1 MRASIYH
8 QFGDPSQVINEEET
22 SLASPG
28 LNQVRVKT
36 ILSPVH
42 NHDLWTIRGTYG
54 HKPHLPAIGGSEA
67 LGVIDAV
74 GDGVKDLTPGQRV
87 VGSPIMGV
95 WAEYFLAPA
104 EILTVVPDAISDEL
118 GAQLASMP
126 FSALLLLEFLN
137 AQPGQW
143 IIQNAAGGAI
153 GKTLSILAREQ
164 GVNTISLVRGGEA
177 AKTLAAQGI
186 EHVVSTASQ
195 NWQHSVLEL
204 TGGASIGYAIDS
216 VGGAATEALTALL
229 GENGLLISFGSMS
242 GEPMHIPAADIAFK
256 QITVKGF
263 WQKKINQSMAVEKRR
278 AMMKRLIALAEAGK
292 LKLPVD
298 AIYPMNEVKNALAA
312 SLQSSRKGKV
322 LLRPS

>member
-8 QFGDPSQVINEEET
+8 QFGEPSQVVNEEET
-22 SLASPG
+22 ALPLPG
-28 LNQVRVKT
+28 FNQVRVKT
-36 ILSPVH
+36 ILSPIH
-42 NHDLWTIRGTYG
+42 NHDLWTVRGTYG
-54 HKPHLPAIGGSEA
+54 HKPTLPAIGGSEA
-67 LGVIDAV
+67 LGIIDAV
-74 GDGVKDLTPGQRV
+74 GDGVKELTPGQRV

-104 EILTVVPDAISDEL
+104 ELLTVVPDTISDEV

-137 AQPGQW
+137 AEAGQW

-153 GKTLSILAREQ
+153 GKTVSILARER
-164 GVNTISLVRGGEA
+164 GVNTISLVRNSDNE
-177 AKTLAAQGI
+177 KELTAQGI
-186 EHVVSTASQ
+186 EHVVSTAKQ
-195 NWQHSVLEL
+195 DWQQRVREL
-204 TGGASIGYAIDS
+204 TGGASISYALDS
-216 VGGAATEALTALL
+216 VGGAATEALTGLL
-229 GENGLLISFGSMS
+229 GENGLLVSFGSMS

-263 WQKKINQSMAVEKRR
+263 WQKKINQSMAVEKRKS
-278 AMMKRLIALAEAGK
+278 MMAKLIGLAETGK

-298 AIYPMNEVKNALAA
+298 AIYPMNDVKNALTA

-322 LLRPS
+322 LLRP

>member
-8 QFGDPSQVINEEET
+8 QFGEPSDVLNEEEA
-22 SLASPG
+22 SLPSPG
-28 LNQVRVKT
+28 VNQVRVKT

-42 NHDLWTIRGTYG
+42 NHDLWTVRGTYG
-54 HKPHLPAIGGSEA
+54 HKPDLPAIGGSEA
-67 LGVIDAV
+67 LGIVDAV
-74 GDGVKDLTPGQRV
+74 GNGVKELVLGQRV

-104 EILTVVPDAISDEL
+104 EILTVVPDTVSDEV

-137 AQPGQW
+137 AEAGQW

-153 GKTLSILAREQ
+153 GKTLSILAAQQ
-164 GVNTISLVRGGEA
+164 GVNTISLVRNSESE
-177 AKTLAAQGI
+177 KQLKAQGI
-186 EHVVSTASQ
+186 GHVVSTADQ
-195 NWQHSVLEL
+195 DWQQRMNEL
-204 TGGASIGYAIDS
+204 TAGASIRYAIDS
-216 VGGAATEALTALL
+216 VGGPATAALTELL
-229 GENGLLISFGSMS
+229 GENGLLVSFGSMS

-263 WQKKINQSMAVEKRR
+263 WQKKINQSMPVIKRKSMMEK
-278 AMMKRLIALAEAGK
+278 LIRLAETGE

-298 AIYPMNEVKNALAA
+298 AVYPMSDVQKAVNA
-312 SLQSSRKGKV
+312 SLRPSRKGKV
-322 LLRPS
+322 LLRP